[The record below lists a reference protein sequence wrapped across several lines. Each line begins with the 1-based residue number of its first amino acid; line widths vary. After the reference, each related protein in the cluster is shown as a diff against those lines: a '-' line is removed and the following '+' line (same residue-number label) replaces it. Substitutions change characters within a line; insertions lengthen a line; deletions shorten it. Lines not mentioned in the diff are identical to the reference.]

1 MQFSGDIVP
10 TPTESFTPQLFDYT
24 TSGAVA
30 YIEIANLI
38 ELFGIDQ
45 TQFTTIAA
53 LAFNQLGGGAYSA
66 ILSNDD
72 YAKLY
77 EGFNNH
83 FALTV
88 APSSGSLL
96 GLGAQI
102 VLADPELFPIFKKL
116 GPIWR

>member
-10 TPTESFTPQLFDYT
+10 TPTEKFTPQLFDYT
-24 TSGAVA
+24 TSGVVA

-66 ILSNDD
+66 MLSNDD
-72 YAKLY
+72 YSKLY
-77 EGFNNH
+77 E
-83 FALTV
+83 
-88 APSSGSLL
+88 
-96 GLGAQI
+96 
-102 VLADPELFPIFKKL
+102 
-116 GPIWR
+116 

>member
-1 MQFSGDIVP
+1 
-10 TPTESFTPQLFDYT
+10 
-24 TSGAVA
+24 
-30 YIEIANLI
+30 LI

-77 EGFNNH
+77 E
-83 FALTV
+83 
-88 APSSGSLL
+88 
-96 GLGAQI
+96 
-102 VLADPELFPIFKKL
+102 
-116 GPIWR
+116 